1 MGVDEINNV
10 MGEAEK
16 AMNVSATID
25 ELDNPLPRGKAG
37 ICGATVAWVW
47 GRKLGFC
54 SVRVDMFTSL
64 VD

>member
-1 MGVDEINNV
+1 MGADEINV
-10 MGEAEK
+10 VGEAEK

-25 ELDNPLPRGKAG
+25 ELDNPLPRGKG
-37 ICGATVAWVW
+37 ICGATVAWIW

-64 VD
+64 AD